1 MQTFLIQRL
10 ITAVITVFVVSIVV
24 FLFVQASG
32 NAATMLISADVDSS
46 AIPMLEEKLGLND
59 PLYIQY
65 IRFMYDF
72 LTVGDAVTSFVYYT
86 PVLPMVLEA
95 LKWTMVLALGA
106 ITISISVAIP
116 LGTLAA
122 IKRGSFVDLIIRLV
136 AVFGQSMPS
145 FWVAMMLMLIV
156 AVKLQWV
163 PVSGTGVKEAILPMT
178 VLSFYQLAVLLRLFR
193 AEMLEV
199 IHQDYV
205 RTARAKGLKEWTV
218 IFRHCMQ
225 NAALPVLTMAGIQL
239 SQMMLGAIVIEPIF
253 AWPGIGYLIVGGVMY
268 RDYPIVVGGVM
279 VAGFLVTSI
288 NLMVDLLYGRL
299 DPRIRVS

>member
-1 MQTFLIQRL
+1 MQTFLIQRIL
-10 ITAVITVFVVSIVV
+10 TAIVTVFVVSIVV

-32 NAATMLISADVDSS
+32 NAAAMLISADMERD
-46 AIPMLEEKLGLND
+46 AMLELEEKLGLND
-59 PLYIQY
+59 PLYVQY
-65 IRFMYDF
+65 VRFMADF
-72 LTVGDAVTSFVYYT
+72 FTGGGAVYSFKYMT

-95 LKWTMVLALGA
+95 LKWTMILAFGA
-106 ITISISVAIP
+106 ISVSVVLAIP
-116 LGTLAA
+116 LGTIAA
-122 IKRGSFVDLIIRLV
+122 IKRGSFIDLIIRLI

-156 AVKLQWV
+156 AVNWQLL
-163 PVSGTGVKEAILPMT
+163 PVSGAGFKEAILPIT
-178 VLSFYQLAVLLRLFR
+178 ALSFYQLAVLLRLFR

-205 RTARAKGLKEWTV
+205 RTARSKGIKEFAV
-218 IFRHCMQ
+218 IYRHCMQ

-253 AWPGIGYLIVGGVMY
+253 AWPGIGYLIIGSVMY
-268 RDYPIVVGGVM
+268 RDYPVVVGGVM
-279 VAGFLVTSI
+279 IAGMLVTTI
-288 NLMVDLLYGRL
+288 NLLVDILYGQL